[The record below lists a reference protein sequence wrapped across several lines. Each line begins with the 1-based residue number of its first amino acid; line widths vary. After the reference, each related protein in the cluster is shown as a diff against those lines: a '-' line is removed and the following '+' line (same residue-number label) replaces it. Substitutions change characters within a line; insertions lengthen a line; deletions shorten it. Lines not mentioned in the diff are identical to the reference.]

1 MAFRPGFAIAERSA
15 LYGEVVGH
23 RQDLPVGVGKAGLQ
37 QFLQTGAL
45 GELIQ
50 HHRWADDLRRCGDRG
65 IPDRRLLGIK
75 AFGGDELA
83 GYRVK
88 LADAYLL
95 VARLP
100 EFLVPYGYHIVD
112 IGDAVLLI
120 GLVHTVCHAF
130 LLYRRNYN
138 DKKEKSQGFLVH
150 KLIHFI

>member
-45 GELIQ
+45 GKLIQ

-75 AFGGDELA
+75 AFREDELA

-88 LADAYLL
+88 LADTISFIPGLL
-95 VARLP
+95 
-100 EFLVPYGYHIVD
+100 FIFVPVPG
-112 IGDAVLLI
+112 
-120 GLVHTVCHAF
+120 
-130 LLYRRNYN
+130 
-138 DKKEKSQGFLVH
+138 
-150 KLIHFI
+150 